1 MELMVLDIEEDE
13 KVPIILRRPFL
24 ATSRAFIDVESGE
37 LTLRVEDGKVHFNI
51 YKNDKLQRKENE
63 VCMRI
68 EAIPMQG
75 VENMKKVP
83 KETLVESI
91 SVPSPS
97 EEQ

>member
-1 MELMVLDIEEDE
+1 MEFMGLDMEEGE
-13 KVPIILRRPFL
+13 KVPIILRRAFL
-24 ATSRAFIDVESGE
+24 ATSRALIDVESGE
-37 LTLRVEDGKVHFNI
+37 LTLRAEDDKVHFSN
-51 YKNDKLQRKENE
+51 YKNDKLHRKENE

-68 EAIPMQG
+68 EAIPMRG

-83 KETLVESI
+83 KEAPVESI